1 MFKRYKATMAPLS
14 EQEIQRRQNLESLI
28 TYGIN
33 PYPAEKYEVSASA
46 QHILDHFP
54 TIEGDDTPWNLCI
67 AGRLMIK
74 RISGKAAFAELQ
86 DHSGRIQLYFNRD
99 KICPGE
105 DKSKY
110 NDVFKK
116 WLDLGDFIGI
126 EGYVFRTQLGEI
138 TVHVK
143 DFTLLSKS
151 IKPLPVVKKDSEGN
165 VYDALTDPELRYRQR
180 YVDLVVNQGV
190 KSIFKQRSDVIRSMR
205 NFFEKDGYVEVD
217 TPVLQAIPGGAN
229 ARPFITHHNT
239 LDIPMYLR
247 IANELYLKRLIVG
260 GFDGV
265 FEFSRNF
272 RNEGMDRTHNP
283 EFTVLEIYVA
293 YKDYNWMMDY
303 TEALVKHCVQQTSSS
318 MQLEVWGNTIDF
330 EKPFQRISILDAIE
344 QHTGYNLNGKTEEEI
359 RSITNELGIETDKSM
374 GKAKLI
380 DEIFGEKAE
389 GQFIQPTFITDYPVE
404 MSPLCKRHRDN
415 PNLTERF
422 ELFIC
427 GKEVANAYSELNDPN
442 DQLKRFEEQVALQA
456 RGDDE
461 AMFIDHDYIRA
472 LEYGMPPTAGMGI
485 GVDRLVMM
493 LTNQTSIQEVLL
505 FPQMRPE
512 KTSEAA
518 PAQEAVTQDL
528 NDNEKLLISALEKE
542 SPRDLASL
550 KEELGLSNK
559 QWDKTTKSLAK
570 KGLTKVVKTNSSL
583 TIELV

>member
-1 MFKRYKATMAPLS
+1 MYKRYKATMAPLS

-28 TYGIN
+28 NSDIN

-54 TIEGDDTPWNLCI
+54 TLEGEDKSWELSI

-99 KICPGE
+99 EICPGE

-116 WLDLGDFIGI
+116 WLDLGDFIGV

-143 DFTLLSKS
+143 NFTLLSKS

-190 KSIFKQRSDVIRSMR
+190 KSIFKQRSDIIRSMR

-330 EKPFQRISILDAIE
+330 GKPFQRISILEAIE
-344 QHTGYNLNGKTEEEI
+344 QYTGYNLDGKSEEEI
-359 RSITNELGIETDKSM
+359 RSIANELGIETEKSM

-389 GQFIQPTFITDYPVE
+389 DQFIQPTFITDYPVE

-427 GKEVANAYSELNDPN
+427 GKEVANAYSELNDPI

-461 AMFIDHDYIRA
+461 AMFIDHDYVRA

-518 PAQEAVTQDL
+518 PAQKAVAQDL

-559 QWDKTTKSLAK
+559 QWDKTTKSLSK
-570 KGLTKVVKTNSSL
+570 KGLTKVVKTDSSL

>member
-1 MFKRYKATMAPLS
+1 M
-14 EQEIQRRQNLESLI
+14 
-28 TYGIN
+28 
-33 PYPAEKYEVSASA
+33 
-46 QHILDHFP
+46 
-54 TIEGDDTPWNLCI
+54 
-67 AGRLMIK
+67 
-74 RISGKAAFAELQ
+74 GKAAFAELQ

-99 KICPGE
+99 EICPGE

-116 WLDLGDFIGI
+116 WLDLGDFIGV

-190 KSIFKQRSDVIRSMR
+190 KSIFKQRSDIIRSMR

-330 EKPFQRISILDAIE
+330 GNPSSASVYLMLSNNIQAIISMA
-344 QHTGYNLNGKTEEEI
+344 
-359 RSITNELGIETDKSM
+359 
-374 GKAKLI
+374 KA
-380 DEIFGEKAE
+380 
-389 GQFIQPTFITDYPVE
+389 
-404 MSPLCKRHRDN
+404 RR
-415 PNLTERF
+415 RF
-422 ELFIC
+422 E
-427 GKEVANAYSELNDPN
+427 
-442 DQLKRFEEQVALQA
+442 AL
-456 RGDDE
+456 
-461 AMFIDHDYIRA
+461 
-472 LEYGMPPTAGMGI
+472 PT
-485 GVDRLVMM
+485 
-493 LTNQTSIQEVLL
+493 TS
-505 FPQMRPE
+505 
-512 KTSEAA
+512 A
-518 PAQEAVTQDL
+518 
-528 NDNEKLLISALEKE
+528 
-542 SPRDLASL
+542 
-550 KEELGLSNK
+550 
-559 QWDKTTKSLAK
+559 
-570 KGLTKVVKTNSSL
+570 
-583 TIELV
+583 

>member
-1 MFKRYKATMAPLS
+1 MYKRYKATMAPLS

-28 TYGIN
+28 NSDIN

-54 TIEGDDTPWNLCI
+54 TLEGEDKSWELSI

-99 KICPGE
+99 EICPGE

-116 WLDLGDFIGI
+116 WLDLGDFIGV

-143 DFTLLSKS
+143 NFTLLSKS

-190 KSIFKQRSDVIRSMR
+190 KSIFKQRSDIIRSMR

-330 EKPFQRISILDAIE
+330 GKPFQRISILEAIE
-344 QHTGYNLNGKTEEEI
+344 QYTGYNLDGKSEEEI
-359 RSITNELGIETDKSM
+359 RSIANELGIETDKSM

-389 GQFIQPTFITDYPVE
+389 GKFIQPTFITDYPVE

-427 GKEVANAYSELNDPN
+427 GKEVANAYSELNDPI

-461 AMFIDHDYIRA
+461 AMFIDQDYVRA

-518 PAQEAVTQDL
+518 PAQKAVAQDL

-559 QWDKTTKSLAK
+559 QWDKTTKSLSK
-570 KGLTKVVKTNSSL
+570 KGLTKVVKTDSSL